1 MLKKKV
7 LYENVKEAQNQL
19 KALRSEYSQSDKL
32 TWGIIPAAGKGL
44 RFGQP
49 IPKQYQTICNETVL
63 KRSITALSTMPTDA
77 HLFLVL
83 VVLSEDDFYFEKL
96 EIGKLILNDLSI
108 KTNVF
113 ALKVG
118 KETRKKSVIAGLQ
131 FISAIA
137 DDNDWVLVHDAARP
151 GLTKNSLQRLW
162 NEVHKYEN
170 GGILALP
177 VNDTLK
183 KEKDNILP
191 NHENLVEKTIP
202 RENCW
207 VAQTPQIFP
216 FKRLFLALKSVDSVT
231 DESSAMEAMGN
242 FPKLVYGD
250 LLNLKITKPEDL
262 KFMEIQMSYK
272 NKSHK
277 SSSLFV
283 GQGFDVHQ
291 LVKGRKLVLG
301 GVKINHETGL
311 MGHSDADVLIHAV
324 IDAIVG
330 AAALGDIGKLFPDSN
345 SEFENIDSRLLLRK
359 VREKIYS
366 MGLLINQIDS
376 TIIAEK
382 PKLGEYINQMVNN
395 IQNDTYCDLVN
406 VKATTT
412 EKLGF
417 IGKEEGIAAQAIVS
431 LTSV

>member
-1 MLKKKV
+1 
-7 LYENVKEAQNQL
+7 
-19 KALRSEYSQSDKL
+19 
-32 TWGIIPAAGKGL
+32 
-44 RFGQP
+44 
-49 IPKQYQTICNETVL
+49 
-63 KRSITALSTMPTDA
+63 
-77 HLFLVL
+77 
-83 VVLSEDDFYFEKL
+83 
-96 EIGKLILNDLSI
+96 
-108 KTNVF
+108 
-113 ALKVG
+113 
-118 KETRKKSVIAGLQ
+118 
-131 FISAIA
+131 
-137 DDNDWVLVHDAARP
+137 
-151 GLTKNSLQRLW
+151 
-162 NEVHKYEN
+162 
-170 GGILALP
+170 
-177 VNDTLK
+177 
-183 KEKDNILP
+183 
-191 NHENLVEKTIP
+191 
-202 RENCW
+202 
-207 VAQTPQIFP
+207 
-216 FKRLFLALKSVDSVT
+216 
-231 DESSAMEAMGN
+231 
-242 FPKLVYGD
+242 
-250 LLNLKITKPEDL
+250 
-262 KFMEIQMSYK
+262 MEIQMSYK
-272 NKSHK
+272 NRSHK

-291 LVKGRKLVLG
+291 LVKGRKLILG

-359 VREKIYS
+359 VREKIFS